1 MSGYSAFVRPAL
13 FRLGSGDAETA
24 HERTL
29 AALRRFGRVPAA
41 VAAGRRW
48 AAGDAPGLARTVFGV
63 PFAGP
68 VGLAAGMDKNGVA
81 LPAWPGLGFGF
92 VEVGTVTARPQPGN
106 PRPRLFRLP
115 ASEAIV
121 NRMGFNNL
129 GAAALAA
136 RLADLSVGG
145 RPPLPVP
152 VGVSLGKS
160 KVTPLDEAVGDYLAS
175 LRLVHRHADYIA
187 VNVSSPN
194 TPGLR
199 ALQDRSALDELLEAL
214 RAETL
219 TLAATAGG
227 PRRAENTPVPLVVK
241 IAPDLTDAA
250 VTEVLEVCAAHSVA
264 GLIVANT
271 TIGRA
276 GVRPTDEAG
285 AREAGGLSGAPLAG
299 RVRALVRFVVGE
311 TGGKLPVIGV
321 GGILAAADATALLD
335 AGAELVQ
342 IYTGLIYTGPGLVRA
357 TNLAVTQRGVV
368 ESDAGATPAG
378 PLSGPQGSSRPRSG
392 GSVTKPP
399 SATVSDAPTV
409 TKQE

>member
-1 MSGYSAFVRPAL
+1 MSGYSSVVRPAL
-13 FRLGSGDAETA
+13 FRLGGGDAETA

-29 AALRRFGRVPAA
+29 AALRRFGRVSAA

-48 AAGDAPGLARTVFGV
+48 AAGDAPTLARTVFGV
-63 PFAGP
+63 PFPGP

-92 VEVGTVTARPQPGN
+92 VEVGTVTAHPQPGN

-121 NRMGFNNL
+121 NRMGFNNA

-145 RPPLPVP
+145 RTPLPVP
-152 VGVSLGKS
+152 IGVSLGKS

-175 LRLVHRHADYIA
+175 LRLVHRYADYIA

-199 ALQDRSALDELLEAL
+199 ALQDRSALGELLGAL
-214 RAETL
+214 RAETVAL
-219 TLAATAGG
+219 GATSTG
-227 PRRAENTPVPLVVK
+227 PRRPVGTPVPLLVK

-250 VTEVLEVCAAHSVA
+250 AAEVLEVCAAHDVA
-264 GLIVANT
+264 GVIVANT
-271 TIGRA
+271 TIGRP
-276 GVRPTDEAG
+276 GVRPSDEAG
-285 AREAGGLSGAPLAG
+285 AGEAGGLSGAPLAY
-299 RVRALVRFVVGE
+299 RARELVRFVVRE

-321 GGILAAADATALLD
+321 GGILAAADSTALLD
-335 AGAELVQ
+335 VGAELVQ
-342 IYTGLIYTGPGLVRA
+342 VYTGLIYNGPGLIRA
-357 TNLAVTQRGVV
+357 INRAVTQRGVL
-368 ESDAGATPAG
+368 SSGAGTGPSG
-378 PLSGPQGSSRPRSG
+378 PLSGTQSASRPRSG
-392 GSVTKPP
+392 GSVTEQPP
-399 SATVSDAPTV
+399 AMVSEAKTATG
-409 TKQE
+409 EE